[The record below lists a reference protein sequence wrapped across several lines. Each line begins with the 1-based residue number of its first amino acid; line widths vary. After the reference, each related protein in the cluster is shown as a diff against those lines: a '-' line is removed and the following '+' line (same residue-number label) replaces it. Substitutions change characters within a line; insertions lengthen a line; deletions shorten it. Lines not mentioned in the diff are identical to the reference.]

1 MIARL
6 LKLLATGALF
16 LSCFTIPGYGRD
28 TVSPSDT
35 LRNWGGPSVRTNLIW
50 LAAAEPNLG
59 LEIPVSDRFTVGGN
73 FGLKP
78 WPRFLP
84 WDTDVVNNTKH
95 WKNFAIV
102 PEIRFWPDRNYEG
115 FFTGL
120 DLIYTHYNVGNVK
133 FPFGLYPQVRDHR
146 LQGDF
151 YGVGLFA
158 GYSWWLGNH
167 WRLEAEAGLG
177 AGYAKAGVYNCDHC
191 SEQVGVHEGPALVPK
206 LGLNIAYNVK
216 RREKRQQIV
225 EIIQALEKPIPP
237 VLVEQ
242 PDSLVMAIAAVP
254 DYMGRAGELTPH
266 HPVLR
271 PMRDYQ
277 PYTPDRILR
286 KEEGALYVF
295 FELDKSVLKRTFS
308 EGGYSRDNGPVLD
321 EIMDITAQILA
332 DTTSRVS
339 CIQIIGLASIEGPV
353 DRNVRLSSNR
363 ALALQKYIQER
374 LPVKDELFELI
385 KGGEAWTELR
395 DQINDLYLAG
405 GSEGLSQNDLRKV
418 LEVLDSGAD
427 VNQKERQLKRLDG
440 GKIYKVLLPTILH
453 DQRNSGYVRIYFD
466 YVPDEGARAINE
478 AIETLESG
486 ATEEGLKKLEALRG
500 DNRSDQAYAV
510 ALLRLGRTDEG
521 VAVLREA
528 AARGDEGCAAL
539 LKDYEEHVAR
549 EAAYQKYLKD
559 LETYHDLE
567 AAYELQEALKSN
579 NLLTQ

>member
-1 MIARL
+1 
-6 LKLLATGALF
+6 
-16 LSCFTIPGYGRD
+16 
-28 TVSPSDT
+28 
-35 LRNWGGPSVRTNLIW
+35 
-50 LAAAEPNLG
+50 
-59 LEIPVSDRFTVGGN
+59 
-73 FGLKP
+73 
-78 WPRFLP
+78 
-84 WDTDVVNNTKH
+84 
-95 WKNFAIV
+95 
-102 PEIRFWPDRNYEG
+102 
-115 FFTGL
+115 
-120 DLIYTHYNVGNVK
+120 
-133 FPFGLYPQVRDHR
+133 
-146 LQGDF
+146 
-151 YGVGLFA
+151 
-158 GYSWWLGNH
+158 
-167 WRLEAEAGLG
+167 
-177 AGYAKAGVYNCDHC
+177 
-191 SEQVGVHEGPALVPK
+191 
-206 LGLNIAYNVK
+206 
-216 RREKRQQIV
+216 
-225 EIIQALEKPIPP
+225 
-237 VLVEQ
+237 
-242 PDSLVMAIAAVP
+242 
-254 DYMGRAGELTPH
+254 
-266 HPVLR
+266 
-271 PMRDYQ
+271 
-277 PYTPDRILR
+277 
-286 KEEGALYVF
+286 
-295 FELDKSVLKRTFS
+295 
-308 EGGYSRDNGPVLD
+308 VLD

>member
-1 MIARL
+1 MIARI
-6 LKLLATGALF
+6 KLFTTGCLILSFLSIQGYGMETGA
-16 LSCFTIPGYGRD
+16 
-28 TVSPSDT
+28 PSDT
-35 LRNWGGPSVRTNLIW
+35 LRHWGGPSVRTNLIW

-59 LEIPVSDRFTVGGN
+59 LEFPVSDRFTIGGN

-95 WKNFAIV
+95 WRNFAIV
-102 PEIRFWPDRNYEG
+102 PEFRFWPDRNYEG
-115 FFTGL
+115 WFTGL

-146 LQGDF
+146 LQGDW
-151 YGVGLFA
+151 YGLGLFA
-158 GYSWWLGNH
+158 GYSWWLSDH

-177 AGYAKAGVYNCDHC
+177 AGYARAGVYNCDHC
-191 SEQVGVHEGPALVPK
+191 SELVETYKGVSLVPK

-225 EIIQALEKPIPP
+225 DIIQALEKPVPP
-237 VLVEQ
+237 VVVER
-242 PDSLVMAIAAVP
+242 PDTLIYGIAEVP

-277 PYTPDRILR
+277 PYTPDRVLR

-295 FELDKSVLKRTFS
+295 FELDKSVLKRSFT

-321 EIMDITAQILA
+321 EIMDITEQILA

-395 DQINDLYLAG
+395 DQLNDLYLAG
-405 GSEGLSQNDLRKV
+405 GSEGLSQDDLRKV
-418 LEVLDSGAD
+418 LEIIDSNAD
-427 VNQKERQLKRLDG
+427 VNQKERQLKRLNG
-440 GKIYKVLLPTILH
+440 GKVYKVLLPTILH

-466 YVPDEGARAINE
+466 YVPDEGARAINDAISVLE
-478 AIETLESG
+478 AG
-486 ATEEGLKKLEALRG
+486 DTEEGLRMLEALRG
-500 DNRSDQAYAV
+500 DSRSDQAYAV
-510 ALLRLGRTDEG
+510 ALLRLGRTGEA
-521 VAVLREA
+521 VEVLRAA
-528 AARGDEGCAAL
+528 AARGDEGCAKV
-539 LKDYEEHVAR
+539 LKDYEEHLAR

-567 AAYELQEALKSN
+567 AAYELQEALQSN